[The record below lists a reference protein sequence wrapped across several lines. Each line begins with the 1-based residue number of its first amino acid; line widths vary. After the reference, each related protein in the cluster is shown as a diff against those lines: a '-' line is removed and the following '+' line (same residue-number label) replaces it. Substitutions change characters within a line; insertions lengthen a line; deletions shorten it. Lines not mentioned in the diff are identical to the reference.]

1 MWRFHSLPWN
11 QGNLFELKNRKKK
24 ERCFHQCLLLLH
36 RNSKRK
42 KYIHRCNHIQSFNK
56 CSIFSFKSLFM
67 SLILEVSQNWFVISI
82 QGNSVD
88 WYFRNQ
94 GLLSF
99 SFLLRLRFGLWNYAY
114 HTIWLKIKWKKNRT
128 KKGCGSFWTSFWVYL
143 KKKNKD
149 IDEDKSQAYC
159 NLCYPYVSAFFSQKK
174 NNVALLLIT
183 VCYKLREM
191 SY

>member
-1 MWRFHSLPWN
+1 MMWRFHSLPWN
-11 QGNLFELKNRKKK
+11 QGNLFELKNRKKG
-24 ERCFHQCLLLLH
+24 ERYFCQCLLLLH

-114 HTIWLKIKWKKNRT
+114 HTIWLK
-128 KKGCGSFWTSFWVYL
+128 
-143 KKKNKD
+143 KKKRIEQRKD
-149 IDEDKSQAYC
+149 VDPFGLLFEFIWRRKIKILTKIDLKLIAICVILMS
-159 NLCYPYVSAFFSQKK
+159 VRFSHKRK
-174 NNVALLLIT
+174 IT
-183 VCYKLREM
+183 
-191 SY
+191 